1 MNTENE
7 KPLYEEMVNL
17 IEADLES
24 YPPTLQ
30 AKHISQY
37 MGVSLGTAY
46 KLLKSEDFAAITV
59 PDSKFILVPKSVFT
73 KWYAARLCKKQLD
86 EMECEGV

>member
-1 MNTENE
+1 
-7 KPLYEEMVNL
+7 
-17 IEADLES
+17 
-24 YPPTLQ
+24 
-30 AKHISQY
+30 

-46 KLLKSEDFAAITV
+46 KLLKSEDFPAITV